1 MLIHPKVPEFIL
13 IRLLQ
18 TSGTLTFS
26 LHWWPVTW
34 CAPRCFEAVP
44 VVRLQWGGHNVRPQ
58 RSQRWA
64 SLFIT
69 YGYLWWIYYDNL
81 WHSCIYPRYLQLHGW
96 NRMSYYMNFRNPLG
110 IGGANSFGCSSFMF
124 FRCFCVTNKISQ
136 EKYRISMNIWRLWRL
151 HAPKCDQNIC
161 LLKNLTPEK
170 IAESSALQTWFNLAD
185 VWCLLILMEPSHGT
199 SPNYVL
205 KNEDCIIHC
214 QFRLPKG
221 KLFLTTRVV
230 KPQLSL
236 RWHQACTPRL
246 DLSTA
251 RRGVG
256 LLSPHPKVS
265 RPLLAWWPVG
275 TSFPIQFVVP
285 TTFKCLQELCTC
297 NQWVPLQN
305 ECTRN
310 TCLATYSE
318 NYFSIESGDKVQHN
332 IKSQHKIR

>member
-1 MLIHPKVPEFIL
+1 
-13 IRLLQ
+13 
-18 TSGTLTFS
+18 
-26 LHWWPVTW
+26 
-34 CAPRCFEAVP
+34 
-44 VVRLQWGGHNVRPQ
+44 
-58 RSQRWA
+58 
-64 SLFIT
+64 
-69 YGYLWWIYYDNL
+69 
-81 WHSCIYPRYLQLHGW
+81 
-96 NRMSYYMNFRNPLG
+96 
-110 IGGANSFGCSSFMF
+110 
-124 FRCFCVTNKISQ
+124 
-136 EKYRISMNIWRLWRL
+136 MNIWRLWRL

-170 IAESSALQTWFNLAD
+170 LAESSALQTWFNLAD

-205 KNEDCIIHC
+205 KNEDCIIRC

-246 DLSTA
+246 NLFTA

-297 NQWVPLQN
+297 NQCPYKMSVPTTHVWQP
-305 ECTRN
+305 TVKMIFR
-310 TCLATYSE
+310 
-318 NYFSIESGDKVQHN
+318 
-332 IKSQHKIR
+332 